1 MKSWKYSIGL
11 LLAATVLTA
20 CQPKPSSSEET
31 AKPSTEQVTKT
42 SVVASSESSQSA
54 TEANATS
61 SSTDTS
67 SSSQEV
73 LTLPAAYQE
82 VVDCYRSN
90 LGQAAEA
97 INQDEVSSY
106 LALTQDQETYDG
118 AFYSLYDVNHD
129 GAEELLIALKKS
141 GEYTLIDLYTQ
152 LGDGSLLRLV
162 DNFRAIGPEI
172 GQEVA
177 LYPLEDGTYLYEG
190 EGVFRIYQ
198 FNANIPGLKRTSEA
212 ATAPETASKLDLT
225 RLTWTGIH

>member
-20 CQPKPSSSEET
+20 CQPKPSSSEEST
-31 AKPSTEQVTKT
+31 QPSTEQVTKT
-42 SVVASSESSQSA
+42 SVVASSESSSSA
-54 TEANATS
+54 TAETS
-61 SSTDTS
+61 STETS
-67 SSSQEV
+67 SSSQPEIALSSV
-73 LTLPAAYQE
+73 YQE
-82 VVDCYRSN
+82 VVN
-90 LGQAAEA
+90 LYQSAIGLPAEN
-97 INQDEVSSY
+97 IDQEQVSSY
-106 LALTQDQETYDG
+106 LALTQEQGTYDG

-129 GAEELLIALKKS
+129 GVEELLIALKKS

-198 FNANIPGLKRTSEA
+198 FNANIPGLKRVSET

-225 RLTWTGIH
+225 SLTWAGIQ